1 MTRVGK
7 LLVIDDDK
15 DIGELVSECAREL
28 GLACQATTDPAAF
41 QKLFAADTTLILL
54 DLMMPEMD
62 GIEVLRMLGEMRCKA
77 GIVLMSGISTRVIET
92 ASKLA
97 QTLGLRVIGHLQK
110 PFRLA
115 ELEAILKKHPDSA
128 GAPAQPRK
136 SAVAFGDSE
145 LESAIERDELVLH
158 YQPQIDIKTRKLAG
172 LEALVRWQH
181 PERGLIYPDSFL
193 PRTAELGL
201 LVRLG
206 WLTLNRGMGDL
217 SRFAGPDGVVPRLS
231 MNVTVDSLLDLK
243 FPDDFIALA
252 HKHRIPADRVTVEIT
267 ETGLIKELARTLDVL
282 TRLRI
287 KDVQLSIDDFGT
299 GYAMMQQLRNVPATE
314 LKIDMSFVQNLQ
326 HNAGDRVMVQK
337 TIELGHELGLH
348 VVAEGVETEGQL
360 DFLRSHG
367 CDIAQGYL
375 CSRPLPPAEMA
386 QWLETYRTRGVA

>member
-1 MTRVGK
+1 MAKVGK
-7 LLVIDDDK
+7 VLVIDDDK
-15 DIGELVSECAREL
+15 DIGELVSESAREI
-28 GLACQATTDPAAF
+28 GLTCHATTDPATF
-41 QKLFAADTTLILL
+41 LRSFTPDTTLILL

-62 GIEVLRMLGEMRCKA
+62 GIEVLRMLGEMRCQA

-97 QTLGLRVIGHLQK
+97 ETLGLNVVGHLQK

-115 ELEAILKKHPDSA
+115 QLEEILKKHPESES
-128 GAPAQPRK
+128 APAPPRK
-136 SAVAFGDSE
+136 SKVAFGDSE
-145 LESAIERDELVLH
+145 LQTAFDRDELVLH
-158 YQPQIDIKTRKLAG
+158 YQPQIDIKTRQLVG

-193 PRTAELGL
+193 PRTAEMGL

-206 WLTLNRGMGDL
+206 WLTLNRGLGDL
-217 SRFAGPDGVVPRLS
+217 ARFAGADGVVPRLS

-243 FPDDFIALA
+243 FPDDFISLA
-252 HKHRIPADRVTVEIT
+252 HKYGIPADRVTVEIT

-337 TIELGHELGLH
+337 TIELGHELGLQ

-360 DFLRSHG
+360 DFLRQHG
-367 CDIAQGYL
+367 CDVAQGYL
-375 CSRPLPPAEMA
+375 CSRPLPPAELTH
-386 QWLETYRTRGVA
+386 WLETYRANGAA